1 MPDSAGFAEE
11 AFLLSKS
18 FLPVAGR
25 RPNVASGGIASVAF
39 RAEIIHGALTGRRE
53 SPAAP
58 QFRKELNVESGTDSR
73 FRGDI
78 HRVDGQ

>member
-1 MPDSAGFAEE
+1 MPDSAGFPDK
-11 AFLLSKS
+11 AFLLSKVS
-18 FLPVAGR
+18 SLLQVA
-25 RPNVASGGIASVAF
+25 RPNGASGGIASVAF

-53 SPAAP
+53 PPAAP